1 MTNDNLIRRQL
12 LQDLNDFARRMRLQ
26 YVFHGK
32 NEEPHPFHVKSNWE
46 PPVQPSVA
54 LESYLERV
62 TFQLAKAVAFAN
74 IFMGKVETELL
85 NRSAFKP
92 VVWKRYIGDMFSL
105 WDISRE
111 ELYQFIEQANN
122 HHPRGGTPLYKV
134 YRYVPPQRVW
144 FLSRFGLKT
153 GIDFDN
159 YGLKSGR
166 VFGAGNIYES
176 LQTYFSSQYVTGT
189 TN

>member
-1 MTNDNLIRRQL
+1 MQ
-12 LQDLNDFARRMRLQ
+12 A
-26 YVFHGK
+26 
-32 NEEPHPFHVKSNWE
+32 
-46 PPVQPSVA
+46 VQQTHKKTCEQS
-54 LESYLERV
+54 
-62 TFQLAKAVAFAN
+62 T
-74 IFMGKVETELL
+74 
-85 NRSAFKP
+85 
-92 VVWKRYIGDMFSL
+92 RYIIKVISVVVYWFSG
-105 WDISRE
+105 R
-111 ELYQFIEQANN
+111 
-122 HHPRGGTPLYKV
+122 HTTPVTRGGTPLYKV

-166 VFGAGNIYES
+166 GFGAGNIYES

>member
-1 MTNDNLIRRQL
+1 MAQL
-12 LQDLNDFARRMRLQ
+12 SKH
-26 YVFHGK
+26 Y
-32 NEEPHPFHVKSNWE
+32 
-46 PPVQPSVA
+46 
-54 LESYLERV
+54 SY
-62 TFQLAKAVAFAN
+62 T
-74 IFMGKVETELL
+74 
-85 NRSAFKP
+85 
-92 VVWKRYIGDMFSL
+92 
-105 WDISRE
+105 
-111 ELYQFIEQANN
+111 
-122 HHPRGGTPLYKV
+122 RGGGGGSPLYKV

-153 GIDFDN
+153 SIDFNN